1 MAGGMIPARGPIV
14 AAPANSDQGI
24 IDWQLMSG
32 IDAVSPMVGGRFV
45 EGLQPTDV
53 DRGRSVIVSLPNAG
67 ASATGAGA
75 GQSGVHL
82 LDDWRDLFN
91 LSGSPMPWLLLLTLA
106 MLGFAQFAVS
116 ARVGPGRAAAGVG

>member
-32 IDAVSPMVGGRFV
+32 MSAESPAVGGPYNP
-45 EGLQPTDV
+45 GLNPGDV
-53 DRGRSVIVSLPNAG
+53 DRGRGVITSLPNAG
-67 ASATGAGA
+67 AAAGGAGA

-106 MLGFAQFAVS
+106 MLGFAQVAVS
-116 ARVGPGRAAAGVG
+116 ARVGPARAAAGVG